1 MLHGVVLISNK
12 LTKFF
17 PMPSP
22 SDLKPGVLLISEP
35 FLEDPSFKRSV
46 ILLCE
51 HTSSHSFGLV
61 LTQPQEVILDSIMDA
76 KIMGEIPLF
85 AGGPVDP
92 TILQFVHRRPDLI
105 QGGQEIAPGI
115 FWAGDF
121 EQAIE
126 AVIDGTIS
134 FQEIKFFIGYSG
146 WSAGQLDRELKS
158 DSWIIS
164 QARVSDVFEE
174 SPEKL
179 WRSVLY
185 QKGGNYRVLSTY
197 PDDPN
202 LN

>member
-1 MLHGVVLISNK
+1 
-12 LTKFF
+12 
-17 PMPSP
+17 MPSP

-51 HTSSHSFGLV
+51 HSSSHSFGLV

-76 KIMGEIPLF
+76 KVMGEIPLF

-92 TILQFVHRRPDLI
+92 TILQFIHRRPDLI
-105 QGGQEIAPGI
+105 QGGQEISPGL

-126 AVIDGTIS
+126 AVVDGTIS

-158 DSWIIS
+158 NSWIVS
-164 QARVSDVFEE
+164 EARVNDVFEE
-174 SPEKL
+174 LPEKL
-179 WRSVLY
+179 WRKVLY
-185 QKGGNYRVLSTY
+185 QKGGNFRVLSTY

>member
-1 MLHGVVLISNK
+1 
-12 LTKFF
+12 
-17 PMPSP
+17 MPSP

-35 FLEDPSFKRSV
+35 FLEDPSFKRAV

-61 LTQPQEVILDSIMDA
+61 LTQPQEAILDSIRDA
-76 KIMGEIPLF
+76 QVMGEIPLF

-92 TILQFVHRRPDLI
+92 TILQFIHRRPDLI
-105 QGGQEIAPGI
+105 PGGQEICPGL

-121 EQAIE
+121 EKAIE
-126 AVIDGTIS
+126 AVVDGTIS

-158 DSWIIS
+158 NAWIVS
-164 QARVSDVFEE
+164 DARIKDVFEE
-174 SPEKL
+174 APNKL
-179 WRSVLY
+179 WRKVLY
-185 QKGGNYRVLSTY
+185 QKGGNFRVLSTY